1 MKTPGDKRPAI
12 EDISITAQVR
22 AKEVR
27 FERKPNTETRFWGEQ
42 ELDTVSGTQREN
54 IHHEVQPGVEYR
66 DVRVRLLIS
75 GELDTDSG
83 DVNSR
88 NTDGG

>member
-1 MKTPGDKRPAI
+1 MKTPGDKRPAT

-22 AKEVR
+22 AKEAS
-27 FERKPNTETRFWGEQ
+27 FKRKPGTETRFWGNR
-42 ELDTVSGTQREN
+42 ELDTVSGTEREN
-54 IHHEVQPGVEYR
+54 IPYEVQPGVEYR

-75 GELDTDSG
+75 GELDADNG

-88 NTDGG
+88 ETDGG

>member
-1 MKTPGDKRPAI
+1 MKTPGVKPPATG
-12 EDISITAQVR
+12 DISITANVK

-54 IHHEVQPGVEYR
+54 IPHEVQPGVEYR

-75 GELDTDSG
+75 GELDVSSGEMDS
-83 DVNSR
+83 
-88 NTDGG
+88 